1 MEGRR
6 NVRLRLLSYV
16 VIAYMMMAF
25 AWWSVLLYTKNSD
38 AFAAKRDKMRLIM
51 VAEGAVQS
59 EDAFLTSAPY
69 LELKK
74 QYTRQ
79 EYMILGEAG
88 VIILTL
94 LVGMYLINRAYNKEM
109 EAARQQRNFL
119 LSITHELKSPIA
131 SIRLVLETF
140 QRRNLPAEKT
150 ERLIRSA
157 LLETER
163 LNGLVNDLLLS
174 ARLETAYSPHEE
186 LLELPQIL
194 EDLIETLDG
203 KYPDAR
209 FHFDKRSAISPFR
222 GDRTGMTS
230 VMLNLME
237 NAVKYSPKPA
247 DIEVSL
253 EETAESLIL
262 RFADLGNGI
271 PDKEKPQVFGKFY
284 RIGNEDTRKT
294 KGTGL
299 GLYIVQQIVA
309 AHDGKISIEDNL
321 PKGSVFKI
329 VLPAERLDKNA
340 AHRSAEM
347 SRTQSQ

>member
-1 MEGRR
+1 MENRR

-51 VAEGAVQS
+51 VAEGTVQS
-59 EDAFLTSAPY
+59 EEAFLQSAPY
-69 LELKK
+69 LELKQ

-140 QRRNLPAEKT
+140 QRRSLPPEKS

-163 LNGLVNDLLLS
+163 LNGLVSDLLLS
-174 ARLETAYSPHEE
+174 ARLEAAYKPHEE
-186 LLELPQIL
+186 GLDLPQIL
-194 EDLIETLDG
+194 EDLIETLDS

-209 FHFDKRSAISPFR
+209 FHFEKRSVISPFR

-253 EETAESLIL
+253 EETPDALIL
-262 RFADLGNGI
+262 RFADQGHGI

-309 AHDGKISIEDNL
+309 AHDGRISVEDNQ
-321 PKGSVFKI
+321 PKGTVFKI
-329 VLPAERLDKNA
+329 ELPAERLDKQA
-340 AHRSAEM
+340 AQRSVEM
-347 SRTQSQ
+347 SKTQSQ